1 MFCTQCGVEVLAHS
15 RFCGGCGT
23 KLVESA
29 PAAPSRNQPPSAP
42 SSECSSELTIDASA
56 NPSTWR
62 CPACKQLNRPGTAIC
77 ACGHQNPL
85 VQSGTATAAPGASAD
100 ARAKTEVRVRPMT
113 PRVPADPTGERLGIT
128 GQCHLCGGTRPA
140 KGKVYEFGLGKSM
153 KLNWGGF
160 GAAAVAA
167 VFGVGLSG
175 PTRTGHFVRLRLA
188 LCDRC
193 AKEKRVW
200 GSWLAEF
207 SSITETDCQKHPWWS
222 ALQREGYQDFING
235 WKIRAYPGE

>member
-1 MFCTQCGVEVLAHS
+1 MFCSQCGVEVPAHS
-15 RFCGGCGT
+15 RFCGACGA
-23 KLVESA
+23 KLLEAA
-29 PAAPSRNQPPSAP
+29 PAEPSRSPLSSISPSVRNT
-42 SSECSSELTIDASA
+42 ELTNDAPGS
-56 NPSTWR
+56 PSTWR

-77 ACGHQNPL
+77 SCGHQHTL
-85 VQSGTATAAPGASAD
+85 VRAGTETVAPD
-100 ARAKTEVRVRPMT
+100 ARVKTQVGVKPT
-113 PRVPADPTGERLGIT
+113 NPTVPTDPNSERLGIV
-128 GQCHLCGGTRPA
+128 GQCHLCGSPRLPT
-140 KGKVYEFGLGKSM
+140 GKVYEFGLGKGM

-175 PTRTGHFVRLRLA
+175 PMRTGPIVRLRLA

-200 GSWLAEF
+200 GSWMAEF
-207 SSITETDCQKHPWWS
+207 SSIKETDCQKHPWWH